1 MKILILT
8 MTLVLTGCI
17 ETAPKKNEHIK
28 HYSNEVFEQ
37 LYKEVLDCGAKNVSE
52 VDDEIS
58 DATTI
63 ALVLAKRCT
72 VEYEKSIQY
81 FAYGNAENERQTR
94 LLLNMAREQKNK
106 VERFLPIVLKYRS
119 LKRQNNQKIEQQNE
133 NKNEQKNEKI

>member
-52 VDDEIS
+52 VDDGIS

-81 FAYGNAENERQTR
+81 FAYVNAENERQSR
-94 LLLNMAREQKNK
+94 LLFSMAREQKTK
-106 VERFLPIVLKYRS
+106 VERFLTIVLKYRS